1 MCPQNVC
8 IRGCKITL
16 VAFVCLFSTVHFKM
30 SLQTA
35 CPRRCIVTVVAF
47 VWLNDIIRC
56 VVLCPNG
63 CFQLSHINDWNLV
76 KKYKCYWPQ
85 PSVYAMQDKD
95 TKSSKKDALIGLNK
109 TTTFSQ
115 NDHLYMY
122 DGFIHVSY
130 SHHSSLWH
138 YDIFQQFPNKI
149 QLNNISLWFCKYVW
163 AMVDGG
169 RNIWGRYLRV
179 LY

>member
-1 MCPQNVC
+1 MAYFHCV
-8 IRGCKITL
+8 
-16 VAFVCLFSTVHFKM
+16 
-30 SLQTA
+30 QTNGLDWVGGDYG
-35 CPRRCIVTVVAF
+35 PWIKDP
-47 VWLNDIIRC
+47 LLDIFI
-56 VVLCPNG
+56 G
-63 CFQLSHINDWNLV
+63 
-76 KKYKCYWPQ
+76 PQ
-85 PSVYAMQDKD
+85 PSVYALQDKD
-95 TKSSKKDALIGLNK
+95 TRSSKKNALIGLNK
-109 TTTFSQ
+109 ITTFSQ

-138 YDIFQQFPNKI
+138 YDIFQQFPNRI
-149 QLNNISLWFCKYVW
+149 QLNNISLWFCKYVS